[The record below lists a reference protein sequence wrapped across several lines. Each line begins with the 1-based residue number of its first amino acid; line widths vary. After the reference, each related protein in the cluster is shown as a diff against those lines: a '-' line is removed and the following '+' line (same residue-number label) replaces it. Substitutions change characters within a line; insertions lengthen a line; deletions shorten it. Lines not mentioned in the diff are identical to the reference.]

1 MPSLIEFKQPRRD
14 RVSSLPVCNKPD
26 RPSAPSVINLPQLA
40 VPTDNNELKGGGG
53 IIAPSPTVVSSSPSQ
68 PANDIVSAAT
78 PIRRRGKCMSRRK
91 GQNGNVFVKSNCKLG
106 RCEHQKGL
114 CPKYGRYWKDQPGLH
129 ERLRV
134 VVSLGNVTQTVAER
148 NLRDHI
154 LKTQVDS
161 PETFVEVI
169 SPSITFK
176 EQARWWLD
184 EMRAGR
190 IVSRK
195 KRLPIKPATLAG
207 YQAAVN
213 WLNET
218 IGNTALADIK
228 NEVAK
233 QLVIKMKAANLA
245 DKTVVNY
252 FQVVKAVVAS
262 AVSSEGE
269 QLYPRN
275 WNFHFIGLPVIDEK
289 KQCKPSLTATEVK
302 QVLARAK
309 GRYKVLFALLP
320 GTGLRI
326 GEALGLKLG
335 EHLSGDFSTIRVQ
348 QSVWRGSV
356 QTPKTDNAVREID
369 IPTPLATFLKASV
382 GGRTSGFLFQSD
394 SGRPLTQRNVLR
406 DGLGKIRRDLQLE
419 HGTGF
424 HSFRRFRT
432 AHLRKN
438 RVPWDLQKLW
448 LGHANRDVTDR
459 YAEQLKEDV
468 EWRKQEAERA
478 GLGFKLPTLESSVGL
493 LGLPKQQK
501 SKLKKVA

>member
-1 MPSLIEFKQPRRD
+1 
-14 RVSSLPVCNKPD
+14 
-26 RPSAPSVINLPQLA
+26 
-40 VPTDNNELKGGGG
+40 
-53 IIAPSPTVVSSSPSQ
+53 
-68 PANDIVSAAT
+68 
-78 PIRRRGKCMSRRK
+78 MSRRV
-91 GQNGNVFVKSNCKLG
+91 GQNGNVFVKPNCKNG
-106 RCEHQKGL
+106 RCNHKKGL
-114 CPKYGRYWKDQPGLH
+114 CPKYGRYWVDQPGQH
-129 ERLRV
+129 ERLRKV
-134 VVSLGNVTQTVAER
+134 ISFGEATQTMAER
-148 NLRDHI
+148 KLRDHI
-154 LKTQVDS
+154 RETQVDS
-161 PETFVEVI
+161 LETFVEI
-169 SPSITFK
+169 NSPATTFK
-176 EQARWWLD
+176 QQAQWWLD

-195 KRLPIKPATLAG
+195 KRKPIKPATLAG

-213 WLNET
+213 WLNES
-218 IGNTALADIK
+218 IGSTPLADIK

-233 QLVIKMKAANLA
+233 QLVIRMRAADLA
-245 DKTVVNY
+245 DKTIVNY

-269 QLYPRN
+269 QLHPRN

-289 KQCKPSLTATEVK
+289 KQRKPSFTTSEVEQILT
-302 QVLARAK
+302 RAK
-309 GRYKVLFALLP
+309 GRYKVLFALLA

-326 GEALGLKLG
+326 GEALGLKID
-335 EHLSGDFSTIRVQ
+335 EHLSGDFSTIKVR

-369 IPTPLATFLKASV
+369 LPSSLAAFLKASV
-382 GGRTSGFLFQSD
+382 GGRTSGFLFQTE
-394 SGRPLTQRNVLR
+394 SGRPMTQRNVLR
-406 DGLGKIRRDLQLE
+406 DGLGKIQGNMHLVV
-419 HGTGF
+419 GTGF

-448 LGHANRDVTDR
+448 LGHANKDVTDR

-468 EWRKQEAERA
+468 EWRKEEAEKA
-478 GLGFKLPTLESSVGL
+478 GLGFKLPGLETLFGL

>member
-1 MPSLIEFKQPRRD
+1 
-14 RVSSLPVCNKPD
+14 
-26 RPSAPSVINLPQLA
+26 
-40 VPTDNNELKGGGG
+40 
-53 IIAPSPTVVSSSPSQ
+53 
-68 PANDIVSAAT
+68 
-78 PIRRRGKCMSRRK
+78 MSRRV
-91 GQNGNVFVKSNCKLG
+91 GQNGNVFVKPNCKIG
-106 RCEHQKGL
+106 RCDHQKGL
-114 CPKYGRYWKDQPGLH
+114 CPKYGRYWKDQPGQH

-148 NLRDHI
+148 NLRNHI
-154 LKTQVDS
+154 LKMQVDS
-161 PETFVEVI
+161 PETFVEVT
-169 SPSITFK
+169 SPTIIFRK
-176 EQARWWLD
+176 QAQWWLD
-184 EMRAGR
+184 EIRAGR

-195 KRLPIKPATLAG
+195 KRVPIKPATLAG
-207 YQAAVN
+207 YQAAMN

-218 IGNTALADIK
+218 IGDTALADIK

-233 QLVIKMKAANLA
+233 RLVIKMKAAKLA
-245 DKTVVNY
+245 DKTIVNH
-252 FQVVKAVVAS
+252 FQVARAVVAS

-275 WNFHFIGLPVIDEK
+275 WNFHFIGLPVVDEK
-289 KQCKPSLTATEVK
+289 KQSKPSLTTSEVD
-302 QVLARAK
+302 QILTRAK
-309 GRYKVLFALLP
+309 DRYKVLLALLA

-335 EHLSGDFSTIRVQ
+335 EHLSGDFSTIRVR

-369 IPTPLATFLKASV
+369 IPTSLATFLKVSV

-406 DGLGKIRRDLQLE
+406 NGLEKIRRDVQLE
-419 HGTGF
+419 PGKGF

-448 LGHANRDVTDR
+448 LGHANKDVTDR
-459 YAEQLKEDV
+459 YAEQLNEDV
-468 EWRKQEAERA
+468 EWRKEVAENA

-493 LGLPKQQK
+493 LGLPKRQK

>member
-1 MPSLIEFKQPRRD
+1 MRMGFL
-14 RVSSLPVCNKPD
+14 
-26 RPSAPSVINLPQLA
+26 
-40 VPTDNNELKGGGG
+40 G
-53 IIAPSPTVVSSSPSQ
+53 
-68 PANDIVSAAT
+68 
-78 PIRRRGKCMSRRK
+78 RGKSMSRRV
-91 GQNGNVFVKSNCKLG
+91 GQNGNVFVKSKCKLG
-106 RCEHQKGL
+106 RCDHQKGL
-114 CPKYGRYWKDQPGLH
+114 CPKYGRYWKDQPGQH

-154 LKTQVDS
+154 RKMQVDS
-161 PETFVEVI
+161 PEAFVEAT
-169 SPSITFK
+169 SPTITFK
-176 EQARWWLD
+176 KQARWWLD

-195 KRLPIKPATLAG
+195 KRTPIKLATLAG

-213 WLNET
+213 WLNES
-218 IGNTALADIK
+218 IGSTPLADIK

-233 QLVIKMKAANLA
+233 QLVIRMRAAYLA
-245 DKTVVNY
+245 DKTIVNY
-252 FQVVKAVVAS
+252 FQVVKAAVAS

-275 WNFHFIGLPVIDEK
+275 WNFHFIGLPVVDEK
-289 KQCKPSLTATEVK
+289 KQRKPSLTASEVD
-302 QVLARAK
+302 QILARAK
-309 GRYKVLFALLP
+309 GRYRVLFALLG

-326 GEALGLKLG
+326 GEALGLKIG
-335 EHLSGDFSTIRVQ
+335 DHLSGDFSTIRVR

-369 IPTPLATFLKASV
+369 LPSSLAAFLKASV
-382 GGRTSGFLFQSD
+382 GGRTSGFLFQTE

-406 DGLGKIRRDLQLE
+406 DGLGKIRRDMKLE
-419 HGTGF
+419 DGKAF

-438 RVPWDLQKLW
+438 RMPWDLQKLW
-448 LGHANRDVTDR
+448 LGHANKDVTDR

-478 GLGFKLPTLESSVGL
+478 GLGFQLPTIESSVGL

>member
-1 MPSLIEFKQPRRD
+1 
-14 RVSSLPVCNKPD
+14 
-26 RPSAPSVINLPQLA
+26 
-40 VPTDNNELKGGGG
+40 
-53 IIAPSPTVVSSSPSQ
+53 
-68 PANDIVSAAT
+68 
-78 PIRRRGKCMSRRK
+78 
-91 GQNGNVFVKSNCKLG
+91 
-106 RCEHQKGL
+106 
-114 CPKYGRYWKDQPGLH
+114 
-129 ERLRV
+129 
-134 VVSLGNVTQTVAER
+134 
-148 NLRDHI
+148 
-154 LKTQVDS
+154 
-161 PETFVEVI
+161 
-169 SPSITFK
+169 
-176 EQARWWLD
+176 LD

-195 KRLPIKPATLAG
+195 KRKPIKPATLAG
-207 YQAAVN
+207 YQAALN

-218 IGNTALADIK
+218 IGNTTLAEIK

-233 QLVIKMKAANLA
+233 QLVIKMREANLA
-245 DKTVVNY
+245 DKTIVNY
-252 FQVVKAVVAS
+252 FHVVKAVVAS

-269 QLYPRN
+269 QLHPRN
-275 WNFHFIGLPVIDEK
+275 WNFHLIGLPVIVEK
-289 KQCKPSLTATEVK
+289 KQRKPSLTASEAE

-309 GRYKVLFALLP
+309 GRYKVLFTLLA

-326 GEALGLKLG
+326 GEALGLKIG
-335 EHLSGDFSTIRVQ
+335 DHLSGDFSTIRVR
-348 QSVWRGSV
+348 QSVWRGSI

-369 IPTPLATFLKASV
+369 VSSSLAAFLKASV
-382 GGRTSGFLFQSD
+382 GGRTSGFLFQTE

-406 DGLGKIRRDLQLE
+406 DGLGKIRRDMKLE
-419 HGTGF
+419 VGKAF

-448 LGHANRDVTDR
+448 LGHANKDVTDR

-478 GLGFKLPTLESSVGL
+478 GFVFKLPTIESSVGL